1 VRVPDL
7 IAYQDEAYARRYAE
21 VKRVVAAEQGV
32 PRRRPWPKPQ
42 PATCTS

>member
-1 VRVPDL
+1 VPDL

-21 VKRVVAAEQGV
+21 VIKRVVAAEQHASPDSQLSE
-32 PRRRPWPKPQ
+32 PR